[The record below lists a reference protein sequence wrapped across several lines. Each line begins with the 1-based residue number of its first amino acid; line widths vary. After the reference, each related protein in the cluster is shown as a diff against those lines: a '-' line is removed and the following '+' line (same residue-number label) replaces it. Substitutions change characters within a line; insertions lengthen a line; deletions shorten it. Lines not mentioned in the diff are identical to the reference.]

1 MIGSAFW
8 SGALITTAAG
18 VEFHSLPMLYLGYG
32 LLGGVGWGFMYL
44 TPVSLCVDD
53 SRRLLFSSFQTRV
66 SSNV

>member
-44 TPVSLCVDD
+44 TPVSLCTAVGFVLPN
-53 SRRLLFSSFQTRV
+53 SGFV
-66 SSNV
+66 